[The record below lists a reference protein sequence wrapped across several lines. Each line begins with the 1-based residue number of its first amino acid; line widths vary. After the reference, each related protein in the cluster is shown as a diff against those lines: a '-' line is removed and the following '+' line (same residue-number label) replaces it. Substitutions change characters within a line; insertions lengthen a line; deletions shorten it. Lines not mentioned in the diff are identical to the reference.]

1 MLACPLGLEPCD
13 QKPTLLNANCY
24 AINCENYFYCRS
36 WVLPWALPLHRMKA
50 DPDSKVN
57 PVPHDYYLVK
67 FLCGYG
73 YPREGV
79 EGMQE
84 RDWAAYFAEYG
95 YAEAVPVP
103 VSRFKELIHYIP
115 RPFPVTFPNGMIIV
129 MTLFDAVITIRRRD

>member
-1 MLACPLGLEPCD
+1 MLACPLGLEPCE
-13 QKPTLLNANCY
+13 QKPVSLDAKCY

-36 WVLPWALPLHRMKA
+36 WVLPWNLPLHRMEA
-50 DPDSKVN
+50 DPDSTVN

-79 EGMQE
+79 DGMQE

-95 YAEAVPVP
+95 YAEAV
-103 VSRFKELIHYIP
+103 LIPQNNTFIRYVKRRILFH
-115 RPFPVTFPNGMIIV
+115 FPNGMIGSLH
-129 MTLFDAVITIRRRD
+129 TFDSIFDIRRQK